1 MQEIEAN
8 KICNDLLKLKL
19 YPKKI
24 FADGKAVSFKSRQSI
39 LELEL
44 TRPFIV
50 IEAIGKNYN
59 NEKVIY
65 KREWGKTSLIEDIH
79 KEAIIYR
86 NILPQVYKFLPAD
99 IKEKVIFP
107 KIYDE
112 VKEGGKIKAIIRESI
127 DGVVCGSRYADKKD
141 IWNVDDIKI
150 IAIVIKAFQSID
162 PEEIRKSGLKEIPQ
176 MDFLKLYKEL
186 FDKQEEAVK
195 KMLGIGYAE
204 KMRELYM
211 EYEKIIPKQKSII
224 LSEEVFGYNIIKT
237 PDGRLGFIDWERPY
251 IGQDLS
257 SDYGKFISRLWVN
270 PALYKKAVGIV
281 LKLNKENPD
290 FRNLLRATLVSH
302 SFDYF
307 YKMTASKKKA
317 ERKEALKAV
326 KFFKKSFKE
335 ILDEAGIWALKG

>member
-1 MQEIEAN
+1 MQEIEAD
-8 KICNDLLKLKL
+8 KIFGDLLRFNLE
-19 YPKKI
+19 PKKI
-24 FADGKAVSFKSRQSI
+24 FINGKAIKYKNRKSISD
-39 LELEL
+39 LEL

-59 NEKVIY
+59 NQKVIY

-79 KEAIIYR
+79 KEAIMYR
-86 NILPQVYKFLPAD
+86 DILPQVYKFLPAD
-99 IKEKVIFP
+99 IKKKVIFP

-127 DGVVCGSRYADKKD
+127 DGVVCGSRYANKKD
-141 IWNVDDIKI
+141 IWNIDDIKT
-150 IAIVIKAFQSID
+150 IAIVIKSFQSID
-162 PEEIRKSGLKEIPQ
+162 PEEIKKSGLKEIPE

-186 FDKQEEAVK
+186 FDKQEKAVK

-224 LSEEVFGYNIIKT
+224 LSEEIFGYNIIKT

-251 IGQDLS
+251 IGQDAS
-257 SDYGKFISRLWVN
+257 SDYGKFISRFWVN
-270 PALYKKAVGIV
+270 PVLYKKAIAIV
-281 LKLNKENPD
+281 LELNKKNPD
-290 FRNLLRATLVSH
+290 FKNLLRATLISH

-307 YKMTASKKKA
+307 YRMTSSKKTA
-317 ERKEALKAV
+317 ERKNALKAV
-326 KFFKKSFKE
+326 KFFTKSFKE
-335 ILDEAGIWALKG
+335 ILDEAGIWALKS